1 MESVIK
7 MVNLQLVLL
16 SILVIGIICS
26 RLKIVSKE
34 GQESL
39 SNLLL
44 NLVLPCNII
53 ASFSSHVE
61 SDNMAR
67 NLVLALVISAII
79 QLLAVAFGGK
89 LFKKFPKNE
98 KDVMH
103 YGLICSNSSFIGM
116 PVAENIY
123 GSLGV
128 VYVSMFQLPI
138 RITMWTSG
146 LALFTKVDRKSAI
159 KTILVHPCI
168 VSMAIGIIIMIFS
181 PPLPGFVTSTIDYL
195 SKCTIPLSMLII
207 GCILSECSIK
217 EIFDRSAVYFSV
229 IRLVIFPLVIFVI
242 LKVLGVDDVLLGVS
256 VIMSGMPAGSTT
268 VILADKYDGDGQYAS
283 KVMFV
288 STLLSMLTIPLLCA
302 II

>member
-268 VILADKYDGDGQYAS
+268 VILADKYDGAGHYAS

>member
-79 QLLAVAFGGK
+79 QVLAVAFGGK

-123 GSLGV
+123 GSLGD

-229 IRLVIFPLVIFVI
+229 IRLVIVHMVIFVI

-268 VILADKYDGDGQYAS
+268 VILADKYDGDGHYAS

>member
-1 MESVIK
+1 MGSVIK

-217 EIFDRSAVYFSV
+217 EIFDRSAIYFSV

-268 VILADKYDGDGQYAS
+268 VILADKYDGDGHYAS

>member
-67 NLVLALVISAII
+67 NLVLALVISGII
-79 QLLAVAFGGK
+79 QVLAVAFGGK

-268 VILADKYDGDGQYAS
+268 VILADKYDGDGHYAS

>member
-7 MVNLQLVLL
+7 MVNLQLILL

-44 NLVLPCNII
+44 NFVLPCNII

-79 QLLAVAFGGK
+79 QVLAVAFGGK

-268 VILADKYDGDGQYAS
+268 VILADKYDGDGHYAS

>member
-79 QLLAVAFGGK
+79 QVLAVAFGGK

-217 EIFDRSAVYFSV
+217 EIFDRSAVYF
-229 IRLVIFPLVIFVI
+229 
-242 LKVLGVDDVLLGVS
+242 
-256 VIMSGMPAGSTT
+256 
-268 VILADKYDGDGQYAS
+268 
-283 KVMFV
+283 
-288 STLLSMLTIPLLCA
+288 
-302 II
+302 

>member
-79 QLLAVAFGGK
+79 QVLAVAFGGK

-217 EIFDRSAVYFSV
+217 EIFDRSVVYFSV

-268 VILADKYDGDGQYAS
+268 VILADKYDGDGHYAS

>member
-67 NLVLALVISAII
+67 NLVLALVISGII
-79 QLLAVAFGGK
+79 QVLAVAFGGK

-217 EIFDRSAVYFSV
+217 EIFDRSAIYFSV

-268 VILADKYDGDGQYAS
+268 VILADKYDGDGHYAS

>member
-79 QLLAVAFGGK
+79 QVLAVAFGGK

-268 VILADKYDGDGQYAS
+268 VILADKYDGDGKYAS

>member
-242 LKVLGVDDVLLGVS
+242 LKVLGVDDALLGVS

-268 VILADKYDGDGQYAS
+268 VILADKYDGDGHYAS

>member
-79 QLLAVAFGGK
+79 QVLAVAFGGK

-128 VYVSMFQLPI
+128 VYVSMFP
-138 RITMWTSG
+138 
-146 LALFTKVDRKSAI
+146 
-159 KTILVHPCI
+159 
-168 VSMAIGIIIMIFS
+168 
-181 PPLPGFVTSTIDYL
+181 
-195 SKCTIPLSMLII
+195 
-207 GCILSECSIK
+207 
-217 EIFDRSAVYFSV
+217 
-229 IRLVIFPLVIFVI
+229 
-242 LKVLGVDDVLLGVS
+242 
-256 VIMSGMPAGSTT
+256 
-268 VILADKYDGDGQYAS
+268 
-283 KVMFV
+283 
-288 STLLSMLTIPLLCA
+288 
-302 II
+302 

>member
-16 SILVIGIICS
+16 SILVVGIICS

-229 IRLVIFPLVIFVI
+229 IRLVILPLVIFVI

-268 VILADKYDGDGQYAS
+268 VILADKYDGDGHYAS